1 MATWNGSVTPA
12 GSGRNGGRFSW
23 PSSWR
28 LNWRFNWR
36 GLAWGAALV
45 LAPLLVVVLIMP
57 LGDAGAAAKVS
68 PCGKAVGPF
77 TVHGTKVLAKNGS
90 VFISYGMTVSGLQ
103 EGNWTGLVTE
113 DLIKIAAT
121 ANDWCANTIRIQVN
135 QDLLV
140 GPTATSWD
148 PEYMAAIESEV
159 ALAESYH
166 LVVVLNDE
174 TNFAPLAIRHYQAG
188 PTPGTEV
195 FWKDM
200 TRFYGNDPQVIF
212 DLYNEPRTSVPY
224 MPDSTLWRLWLNG
237 GTFKHVHYAFGMAA
251 LAAYVRYTAGSHN
264 LFWIEGPRYS
274 LSFEGMIRYHALIHV
289 SGVVYAIHHA
299 QGQHNVAAWNAAF
312 GYLVDR
318 RHRARGERGVHQ
330 LRAAPEPGD
339 RPDPR
344 LLLAQCPHDG
354 PALPELPDLARHRH
368 ERVPAGPGLADQF
381 REAPGQS
388 HHDEREDLELSA
400 GPRNAARPERRSA
413 DHVVLRAAERLTL
426 AGSSGQA
433 RPDQAGLVGD
443 HDQLGPVSR
452 AELGHHP
459 ATCTRALATS
469 R

>member
-1 MATWNGSVTPA
+1 
-12 GSGRNGGRFSW
+12 
-23 PSSWR
+23 
-28 LNWRFNWR
+28 
-36 GLAWGAALV
+36 
-45 LAPLLVVVLIMP
+45 
-57 LGDAGAAAKVS
+57 
-68 PCGKAVGPF
+68 
-77 TVHGTKVLAKNGS
+77 
-90 VFISYGMTVSGLQ
+90 
-103 EGNWTGLVTE
+103 
-113 DLIKIAAT
+113 
-121 ANDWCANTIRIQVN
+121 
-135 QDLLV
+135 
-140 GPTATSWD
+140 
-148 PEYMAAIESEV
+148 MAAIESEV
-159 ALAESYH
+159 SLAESYN

-174 TNFAPLAIRHYQAG
+174 TNFSPLAMRHYQAG

-251 LAAYVRYTAGSHN
+251 LAAYVRYTAGARN

-299 QGQHNVAAWNAAF
+299 QGQHDVAAWNAAF
-312 GYLVDR
+312 GYLVTDGI
-318 RHRARGERGVHQ
+318 APVVNGEFTNYEPHPNPAIDLIPGYCWPNAPTAVPLYLHYLTSLGIGMSAYQ
-330 LRAAPEPGD
+330 L
-339 RPDPR
+339 
-344 LLLAQCPHDG
+344 
-354 PALPELPDLARHRH
+354 
-368 ERVPAGPGLADQF
+368 VPGLADQF
-381 REAPGQS
+381 RQAPGQS
-388 HHDEREDLELSA
+388 HHDQREDLELPA

>member
-28 LNWRFNWR
+28 FNWR
-36 GLAWGAALV
+36 RLAWGAALV

-68 PCGKAVGPF
+68 SCGKAVGPF

-135 QDLLV
+135 QDLLL
-140 GPTATSWD
+140 GPTATSFD

-159 ALAESYH
+159 SLAESYH

-174 TNFAPLAIRHYQAG
+174 TNFSAPAIRHYQAG
-188 PTPGTEV
+188 PTAGTEV

-200 TRFYGNDPQVIF
+200 TRYYGNDPQVIF
-212 DLYNEPRTSVPY
+212 DLFNEPRTSVPY

-251 LAAYVRYTAGSHN
+251 LAAYVRYTAGARN

-299 QGQHNVAAWNAAF
+299 QGQHDVKDWNAAF
-312 GYLVDR
+312 GYLVTDGIAPVVNGEFTNYEPHPNPKIDLIPGYCWPNAPTTVPQYLNYLTSLGIGMSAYQLVPGWLIDSDKHLASPTSINPKTWSCQPDR
-318 RHRARGERGVHQ
+318 ETQ
-330 LRAAPEPGD
+330 
-339 RPDPR
+339 
-344 LLLAQCPHDG
+344 
-354 PALPELPDLARHRH
+354 
-368 ERVPAGPGLADQF
+368 
-381 REAPGQS
+381 PGQS
-388 HHDEREDLELSA
+388 A
-400 GPRNAARPERRSA
+400 GALIMSYFEQRN
-413 DHVVLRAAERLTL
+413 
-426 AGSSGQA
+426 G
-433 RPDQAGLVGD
+433 
-443 HDQLGPVSR
+443 
-452 AELGHHP
+452 
-459 ATCTRALATS
+459 
-469 R
+469 

>member
-1 MATWNGSVTPA
+1 VATWKGSVTPA
-12 GSGRNGGRFSW
+12 GSGRNGRRFSW
-23 PSSWR
+23 PSSWPFS
-28 LNWRFNWR
+28 WRFHWR
-36 GLAWGAALV
+36 GLVWGAALV

-121 ANDWCANTIRIQVN
+121 ANAWCANTIRIQVN
-135 QDLLV
+135 QDLLL
-140 GPTATSWD
+140 GPTATSFD

-159 ALAESYH
+159 SLAESYD

-174 TNFAPLAIRHYQAG
+174 TNFSSPAIRHYQAG
-188 PTPGTEV
+188 PTAGTEV
-195 FWKDM
+195 FWKTM
-200 TRFYGNDPQVIF
+200 TKYYGNDPQVIF

-251 LAAYVRYTAGSHN
+251 LAAYVRYTAGARN

-299 QGQHNVAAWNAAF
+299 QGQHDIANWNAAF
-312 GYLVDR
+312 GYLVTDGIAPVVNGEFTNYEPHPNPKIDLIPGYCWPNAPTTVPLYLHYLTSLGIGMSAYQLVPGWLIDSDQHLDSPTSMNPKTWNCQPDR
-318 RHRARGERGVHQ
+318 ETQ
-330 LRAAPEPGD
+330 
-339 RPDPR
+339 
-344 LLLAQCPHDG
+344 
-354 PALPELPDLARHRH
+354 
-368 ERVPAGPGLADQF
+368 
-381 REAPGQS
+381 PGQS
-388 HHDEREDLELSA
+388 
-400 GPRNAARPERRSA
+400 
-413 DHVVLRAAERLTL
+413 
-426 AGSSGQA
+426 AGSLIMSYFKQQNG
-433 RPDQAGLVGD
+433 
-443 HDQLGPVSR
+443 
-452 AELGHHP
+452 
-459 ATCTRALATS
+459 
-469 R
+469 

>member
-1 MATWNGSVTPA
+1 VATWKGSVTPVGA
-12 GSGRNGGRFSW
+12 GRKGGRFSW

-28 LNWRFNWR
+28 FHWR

-77 TVHGTKVLAKNGS
+77 AVHGTKVLAKNGS

-121 ANDWCANTIRIQVN
+121 ANAWCANTIRIQVN
-135 QDLLV
+135 QDLLL
-140 GPTATSWD
+140 GPTGTSFD

-159 ALAESYH
+159 SLAESYD

-174 TNFAPLAIRHYQAG
+174 TNFSSPAIRHYQAG
-188 PTPGTEV
+188 PTSGTEV

-200 TRFYGNDPQVIF
+200 TRYYGNDPQVIF

-251 LAAYVRYTAGSHN
+251 LAAYVRYTAGARN

-299 QGQHNVAAWNAAF
+299 QGQHDVADWSAAF
-312 GYLVDR
+312 GYLVTDGIAPVVNGEFTNYEPHPNPKIDLIPGYCWPNAPTTVPLYLHYLTSLGIGMSAYQLVPGWLINSDMHLDSPTSMNPKTWNCQPDR
-318 RHRARGERGVHQ
+318 ETQ
-330 LRAAPEPGD
+330 
-339 RPDPR
+339 
-344 LLLAQCPHDG
+344 
-354 PALPELPDLARHRH
+354 
-368 ERVPAGPGLADQF
+368 
-381 REAPGQS
+381 PGQS
-388 HHDEREDLELSA
+388 
-400 GPRNAARPERRSA
+400 
-413 DHVVLRAAERLTL
+413 
-426 AGSSGQA
+426 AGSLIMSYFKQQNG
-433 RPDQAGLVGD
+433 
-443 HDQLGPVSR
+443 
-452 AELGHHP
+452 
-459 ATCTRALATS
+459 
-469 R
+469 

>member
-12 GSGRNGGRFSW
+12 GSGRFGGRFSK
-23 PSSWR
+23 PSRWRFSWR
-28 LNWRFNWR
+28 FSWR
-36 GLAWGAALV
+36 GLARAAALV

-68 PCGKAVGPF
+68 SCGKAVGPF

-103 EGNWTGLVTE
+103 EGNWAGLVTE

-135 QDLLV
+135 QDLLL
-140 GPTATSWD
+140 GPTATSFD

-159 ALAESYH
+159 SLAESYH

-174 TNFAPLAIRHYQAG
+174 TNFSPPAIRHYQAG
-188 PTPGTEV
+188 PTAGTEV

-200 TRFYGNDPQVIF
+200 TRYYGNDPQVIF

-251 LAAYVRYTAGSHN
+251 LAAYVRYTAGARN

-299 QGQHNVAAWNAAF
+299 QGQHDVKDWNAAF
-312 GYLVDR
+312 GYLVTDGIAPVVNGEFTNYEPHPNPKIDLIPGYCWPNAPTAVPLYLNYLHSLGIGLSAYQLVPGWLINSDKRLGSPTSINPKTWNCQPDR
-318 RHRARGERGVHQ
+318 ETQ
-330 LRAAPEPGD
+330 
-339 RPDPR
+339 
-344 LLLAQCPHDG
+344 
-354 PALPELPDLARHRH
+354 
-368 ERVPAGPGLADQF
+368 
-381 REAPGQS
+381 PGQS
-388 HHDEREDLELSA
+388 
-400 GPRNAARPERRSA
+400 
-413 DHVVLRAAERLTL
+413 
-426 AGSSGQA
+426 AGSLIMSYFEQENG
-433 RPDQAGLVGD
+433 
-443 HDQLGPVSR
+443 
-452 AELGHHP
+452 
-459 ATCTRALATS
+459 
-469 R
+469 

>member
-12 GSGRNGGRFSW
+12 GSGRNGGRFSK
-23 PSSWR
+23 PS
-28 LNWRFNWR
+28 NWRFTWR
-36 GLAWGAALV
+36 FNRRSLVRGAALV

-68 PCGKAVGPF
+68 SCGKAVGPF

-135 QDLLV
+135 QDLLL
-140 GPTATSWD
+140 GPTATSFD

-159 ALAESYH
+159 SLAESYK

-174 TNFAPLAIRHYQAG
+174 TNFAAQAIRHYQAG

-195 FWKDM
+195 FWKTM
-200 TRFYGNDPQVIF
+200 TRYYGNDPQVIF
-212 DLYNEPRTSVPY
+212 DLFNEPRTSVPY

-237 GTFKHVHYAFGMAA
+237 GTFKHVRYAFGMAA
-251 LAAYVRYTAGSHN
+251 LAAYVRYTAGARN

-299 QGQHNVAAWNAAF
+299 QGQHDVKDWNAAF
-312 GYLVDR
+312 GYLVTDGIAPVVNGEFTNYEPHPNPKIDLIPGYCWPNAPTTVPQYLDYLTSLGIGMSAYQLVPGWLIDSDKHLDSPTSINPKTWSCQPDR
-318 RHRARGERGVHQ
+318 ETQ
-330 LRAAPEPGD
+330 
-339 RPDPR
+339 
-344 LLLAQCPHDG
+344 
-354 PALPELPDLARHRH
+354 
-368 ERVPAGPGLADQF
+368 
-381 REAPGQS
+381 PGQS
-388 HHDEREDLELSA
+388 A
-400 GPRNAARPERRSA
+400 GALIMSYFEQRN
-413 DHVVLRAAERLTL
+413 
-426 AGSSGQA
+426 G
-433 RPDQAGLVGD
+433 
-443 HDQLGPVSR
+443 
-452 AELGHHP
+452 
-459 ATCTRALATS
+459 
-469 R
+469 